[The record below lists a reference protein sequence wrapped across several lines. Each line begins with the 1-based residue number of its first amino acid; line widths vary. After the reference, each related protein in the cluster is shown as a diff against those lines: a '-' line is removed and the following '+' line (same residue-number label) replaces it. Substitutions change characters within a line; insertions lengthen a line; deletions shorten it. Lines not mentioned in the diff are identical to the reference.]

1 MPRALY
7 GFLLATSVVLGAALV
22 VIYRTLPPRSA
33 VLPSTLPATTVLG
46 GYHIHSN
53 RSDGS
58 GSVEAI
64 AQAAHEAGLAFIVL
78 TDHGDGTAVPLAPAY
93 RSGVLCIDAVEVS
106 TNGGHVV
113 ALGLDG
119 PAPYPMAGEPGDVIE
134 DIHRRGGAAFVAHP
148 DSPKP
153 ELQWKAWT
161 TPYDGVEWMNA
172 DTEWRNDTS
181 TQLVGVA
188 VRLLMRPPE
197 TIASLFRRPTI
208 TIRRWDATLRRRP
221 VPTVAGLDAHANL
234 AGWPRYVDMFR
245 ALAQAAVLDAPLT
258 GQADQDARAVL
269 TALRAGHSYSIVRA
283 FASPAA
289 LDFTVD
295 HATGTTRMGDWLP
308 ADGPLT
314 WHAAVPQA
322 PDARLTLLED
332 GRPVVSGRGSLT
344 YSSTGTPGAY
354 RVEVTYPGVAMPWI
368 VSNPIY
374 VGTDQSAPL
383 EPAPVATADVLDLV
397 GASGWRV
404 EHDTAST
411 GQLEPATGGL
421 QFGYALGAG
430 APASQYAAAG
440 VPVAVTGSFDRVQL
454 TVRADR
460 PMRISVQVK
469 LPGGGGQRWRR
480 SAYVDAQPRALVL
493 PLSTFTNA
501 DRPST
506 LQPIA
511 SQVLELLIVIDTV
524 NTIPG
529 AHGTVW
535 LTGAALGRAAPLGP
549 AIPLDA
555 VKSGR

>member
-7 GFLLATSVVLGAALV
+7 GFLLTTSVVLGAALV
-22 VIYRTLPPRSA
+22 VIYRTLPPRAA
-33 VLPSTLPATTVLG
+33 VLNSTMPPTTVLG

-58 GSVEAI
+58 GSVDAI
-64 AQAAHEAGLAFIVL
+64 AQAAHDAGLSYIVL

-93 RSGVLCIDAVEVS
+93 RSGVLCIDAVEIS

-113 ALGLDG
+113 ALGLKG
-119 PAPYPMAGEPGDVIE
+119 AAPFPMAGEPGDVIE

-153 ELQWKAWT
+153 ELQWRGWT
-161 TPYDGVEWMNA
+161 TPYDGIEWMNA
-172 DTEWRNDTS
+172 DTEWRNETR

-197 TIASLFRRPTI
+197 TIASLFRRPLM
-208 TIRRWDATLRRRP
+208 TIRRWDTTLRRRP
-221 VPTVAGLDAHANL
+221 VPAVAGLDAHANL
-234 AGWPRYVDMFR
+234 AGWPRYVDMFKT
-245 ALAQAAVLDAPLT
+245 LAQAAVLDAPLS
-258 GQADQDARAVL
+258 GQADQDAQAIL
-269 TALRAGHSYSIVRA
+269 TALRAGHSYSIIRA

-289 LDFTVD
+289 LDFSVD
-295 HATGTTRMGDWLP
+295 QATGTAHMGDWVP

-314 WHAAVPQA
+314 WRAAVPQA
-322 PDARLTLLED
+322 PNARLTLLDD
-332 GRPVVSGRGSLT
+332 GRPVASGRGSVT
-344 YSSTGTPGAY
+344 YPSAPTPGAY

-374 VGTDQSAPL
+374 VGTDQSVPVD
-383 EPAPVATADVLDLV
+383 PMPVAATDVLDLT

-404 EHDTAST
+404 EHDAAST
-411 GQLEPATGGL
+411 GQLDPADHGL
-421 QFGYALGAG
+421 RFGYALGG
-430 APASQYAAAG
+430 GVPASQFAAAG
-440 VPVAVTGSFDRVQL
+440 VPVEVKGSFDRVQL

-480 SAYVDAQPRALVL
+480 SAYVDDQPRALVM
-493 PLSTFTNA
+493 PLATFTDA

-511 SQVLELLIVIDTV
+511 SQVLELLIVVDTV
-524 NTIPG
+524 NTVPG

-535 LTGAALGRAAPLGP
+535 LTSAALGRAGPLGP
-549 AIPLDA
+549 
-555 VKSGR
+555 VMSER

>member
-1 MPRALY
+1 M
-7 GFLLATSVVLGAALV
+7 
-22 VIYRTLPPRSA
+22 VIYRTLPPPAA
-33 VLPSTLPATTVLG
+33 VLSSTVPATTVFG
-46 GYHIHSN
+46 AYHIHSD

-58 GSVEAI
+58 GSVDAI
-64 AQAAHEAGLAFIVL
+64 ARAAHEAGLAFIVL
-78 TDHGDGTAVPLAPAY
+78 TDHGDGTRVPLVPAY

-119 PAPYPMAGEPGDVIE
+119 AAPYPMAGEPGDVIE

-153 ELQWKAWT
+153 ELQWRAWM
-161 TPYDGVEWMNA
+161 TPYDGIEWMNA
-172 DTEWRNDTS
+172 DTEWRDETR

-188 VRLLMRPPE
+188 VRVLMRPPE
-197 TIASLFRRPTI
+197 TIASLFRRPSVTL
-208 TIRRWDATLRRRP
+208 RRWDATIRRRF

-245 ALAQAAVLDAPLT
+245 TLAQAAVLDAPLT
-258 GQADQDARAVL
+258 GQADQDAHAIL

-289 LDFTVD
+289 LEFTVQ
-295 HATGTTRMGDWLP
+295 HATGTTRMGDALP

-322 PDARLTLLED
+322 PNARLTLVTD
-332 GRPVVSGRGSLT
+332 GRPVASGRGSLT
-344 YSSTGTPGAY
+344 YSSIATPGAY
-354 RVEVTYPGVAMPWI
+354 RVEVTYPEVAMPWI

-374 VGTDQSAPL
+374 VGLDASAPV
-383 EPAPVATADVLDLV
+383 EPTPVATADVLDLL

-404 EHDTAST
+404 EHDAGST
-411 GQLEPATGGL
+411 GQLDPTADGL
-421 QFGYALGAG
+421 RFGYALGSG
-430 APASQYAAAG
+430 PPASQYAAAG
-440 VPVAVTGSFDRVQL
+440 VPVAVKGSFDRVQL

-480 SAYVDAQPRALVL
+480 SAYVDDQTRALVL
-493 PLSTFTNA
+493 PLSTFTDA

-511 SQVLELLIVIDTV
+511 SQILEVLIVVDTV
-524 NTIPG
+524 NTVPG
-529 AHGTVW
+529 THGTVW
-535 LTGAALGRAAPLGP
+535 LTGAALGRAGALGP
-549 AIPLDA
+549 LM
-555 VKSGR
+555 SER